1 MPTDRPLHLV
11 EDSEAAEHFIQAC
24 CESSVSW
31 IGIDTE
37 FRYRA
42 DHPLYR
48 KGKKEVWDL
57 RSIYPFCMAFAVVS
71 EGSLLQF
78 VIDPRVKEIR
88 SAVQRVLD
96 LPVTFVAHFAR
107 AELLVFW
114 TLGLREP
121 EQVWDIYIAERADVR

>member
-1 MPTDRPLHLV
+1 MTSQLHLV

-24 CESSVSW
+24 YESPIAR
-31 IGIDTE
+31 IGIDSE
-37 FRYRA
+37 FRPRA
-42 DHPLYR
+42 DHPLYQ
-48 KGKKEVWDL
+48 KGNKKVWDL

-78 VIDPRVKEIR
+78 VIDLRVKEIR

-96 LPVTFVAHFAR
+96 LPVTFVAHFVR

-121 EQVWDIYIAERADVR
+121 EQVWDTSPLNMRDIGC